1 MIGFASDRDG
11 DWEIYVMSP
20 DGDNLTR
27 LTKSAGIDR
36 QPDAS
41 PDGKRIAFESQRDGN
56 SEIYIMNADG
66 SDPVNLT
73 QHPAYDTSPAWSP
86 DGQHIAFVS
95 SREGNSEIYVVNAG
109 GGEPINL
116 TMNPAGDA
124 NPGWSPDGH
133 HIVFESDRAGQLGLY
148 VLRFDNAEVN
158 RLSADLGS
166 DFTPAWSPDGSRI
179 AFTSNRDGSGQVY
192 VSSAAGGGGSALTS
206 HPAGNGAPAWSP
218 DGERIVFISYRDGPG
233 ELYVMDADGS
243 NLVNLTQNPAND
255 AGWPAWWAGEIGPSA
270 SGAEAGIRSKA
281 EAGLSAL
288 MGSKKRKNPGIA
300 LVDNRQCPVGLEGTA
315 DGQWIAAAPDDVV
328 VIGDSAQ
335 IGLRHRAGQTGD
347 VVPIN
352 AIVIAPDGSRAQ
364 ARSFLEDDEWTALIY
379 PEDFIPVDADG
390 VPFAAHKGVSL
401 RGEYTVVWESR
412 EKVIACD
419 GFTVGGGAS

>member
-1 MIGFASDRDG
+1 MT
-11 DWEIYVMSP
+11 ETP
-20 DGDNLTR
+20 
-27 LTKSAGIDR
+27 GIDW

-73 QHPAYDTSPAWSP
+73 QHPGYDSSPAWSP

-95 SREGNSEIYVVNAG
+95 SREGNSEIYVVNAE

-124 NPGWSPDGH
+124 NPDWSPDGH
-133 HIVFESDRAGQLGLY
+133 HLVFESDRAGQLGLY

-166 DFTPAWSPDGSRI
+166 DFTPAWSPDGSLI

-218 DGERIVFISYRDGPG
+218 DGERIVFTSYRDGPG

-255 AGWPAWWAGEIGPSA
+255 AGWPAWWAGEIRPAA
-270 SGAEAGIRSKA
+270 SGSDTGIRGKA
-281 EAGLSAL
+281 EADLSA
-288 MGSKKRKNPGIA
+288 MMASKKRTGPGVA
-300 LVDNRQCPVGLEGTA
+300 PVDNRRCAVGPEGTA
-315 DGQWIAAAPDDVV
+315 DGQWLAAAPDDVV

-335 IGLRHRAGQTGD
+335 IGLRHSAGQAGD
-347 VVPIN
+347 VVPIS

-364 ARSFLEDDEWTALIY
+364 AHSFLEGDRWTALIY
-379 PEDFIPVDADG
+379 PADFSSVDSSSVDADG
-390 VPFAAHKGVSL
+390 ALFAADEGVGQ
-401 RGEYTVVWESR
+401 RGEYTIVWESR